1 VLLLFGGAGLRHGE
15 DVGSERDKGGCGK
28 HGQQWW
34 SVGDEHGGGDG
45 RPKEVV
51 GGWRR
56 KQGQRDDMIVAR
68 YEALMVQQCH
78 EGVHVW
84 ALEDCEGLVE
94 DMEVKEIL
102 GWWLA
107 VTLVG
112 RIVWNEVG
120 EGGAT

>member
-1 VLLLFGGAGLRHGE
+1 
-15 DVGSERDKGGCGK
+15 
-28 HGQQWW
+28 
-34 SVGDEHGGGDG
+34 
-45 RPKEVV
+45 
-51 GGWRR
+51 
-56 KQGQRDDMIVAR
+56 
-68 YEALMVQQCH
+68 MVQQCH

-84 ALEDCEGLVE
+84 ALEDCEGLME

-107 VTLVG
+107 VTLAG